1 MPNIHIR
8 ASVFYRYAFFLPVQ
22 LVYSFLRTCFV
33 NKRLFGY
40 MKQAKKIFS
49 GDGQPMLSARAAA
62 ARFAC
67 APDYIGK
74 LCREGKLSGV
84 QVNGAWFVYEASLD
98 SFESSRQEARA
109 ARSEELSFLR
119 KQELSSSGFAPKKAA
134 AVGFKASLASAAVG
148 FIFVASV
155 SIASI
160 APFVQQEDLSAA
172 IGQLRSPFFGTGEQV
187 SIPVSMR
194 SFGDYFL
201 NLFASDIRVQV
212 TVRGQPEIEESAGTW
227 ITGTTSVA
235 VAPPP
240 DEANTETG
248 SNRQQQII
256 INPVVER
263 TVERVIVEN
272 GISPALLSSIVKE
285 LAIGSDG
292 ALQYSRGGAFS
303 ASSTALL
310 WDNEQGALK
319 VQGALNA
326 DSLCLQGV
334 CITKAQ
340 LQNLLSTTTATSTP

>member
-1 MPNIHIR
+1 
-8 ASVFYRYAFFLPVQ
+8 
-22 LVYSFLRTCFV
+22 
-33 NKRLFGY
+33 

-98 SFESSRQEARA
+98 SFESSRQDARA
-109 ARSEELSFLR
+109 ARSEELSTLR
-119 KQELSSSGFAPKKAA
+119 KQELSSNGFVPKR
-134 AVGFKASLASAAVG
+134 SAAVG
-148 FIFVASV
+148 FFAFNPLIGKALL
-155 SIASI
+155 
-160 APFVQQEDLSAA
+160 LSAA
-172 IGQLRSPFFGTGEQV
+172 IGFIFVVLVSVANIMPSVQREHLSAAIGTLRSPFFGTGEQV
-187 SIPVSMR
+187 SIPAPFDN
-194 SFGDYFL
+194 FGDYFL

-212 TVRGQPEIEESAGTW
+212 TVRGQPEIEESTGPC

-235 VAPPP
+235 VAPPTP
-240 DEANTETG
+240 DDTKTETG

-256 INPVVER
+256 INPVIER
-263 TVERVIVEN
+263 TVERVVVEN

-319 VQGALNA
+319 VHGALNA

-334 CITKAQ
+334 CLTKAQ
-340 LQNLLSTTTATSTP
+340 LQSLLSAAATSTP

>member
-1 MPNIHIR
+1 
-8 ASVFYRYAFFLPVQ
+8 
-22 LVYSFLRTCFV
+22 
-33 NKRLFGY
+33 

-84 QVNGAWFVYEASLD
+84 QVNGAWFVYEASLA
-98 SFESSRQEARA
+98 SFESSRQEARS

-119 KQELSSSGFAPKKAA
+119 KQELSSSGFVPKRSA
-134 AVGFKASLASAAVG
+134 AVGFFAFNPLIGKATLVSAAIG

-155 SIASI
+155 SISDL
-160 APFVQQEDLSAA
+160 APFVQQEDISAA
-172 IGQLRSPFFGTGEQV
+172 IGTLRSPFFGTGEQA
-187 SIPVSMR
+187 SIPLSMR

-272 GISPALLSSIVKE
+272 GISPAMLSSIVKE

-310 WDNEQGALK
+310 WDNEQSALK

-334 CITKAQ
+334 CLTKAQ
-340 LQNLLSTTTATSTP
+340 LQSLLSAAATSTP

>member
-1 MPNIHIR
+1 
-8 ASVFYRYAFFLPVQ
+8 
-22 LVYSFLRTCFV
+22 
-33 NKRLFGY
+33 
-40 MKQAKKIFS
+40 
-49 GDGQPMLSARAAA
+49 MLSARAAS

-74 LCREGKLSGV
+74 LCREGKLAWV
-84 QVNGAWFVYEASLD
+84 QVNGAWFVYESSLD
-98 SFESSRQEARA
+98 FFESSRQESRA
-109 ARSEELSFLR
+109 ARSEELSTLR
-119 KQELSSSGFAPKKAA
+119 KQELSNNGFVPKNAA
-134 AVGFKASLASAAVG
+134 SAGFFGFNPLVVKTSLISAAVG

-155 SIASI
+155 SLTRIV
-160 APFVQQEDLSAA
+160 PFVQQEDLSAA
-172 IGQLRSPFFGTGEQV
+172 IGQLRSLFFGTGEQV

-235 VAPPP
+235 LSPPTN
-240 DEANTETG
+240 ETNTETG

-256 INPVVER
+256 INPVIER
-263 TVERVIVEN
+263 TVEKVVVEN

-292 ALQYSRGGAFS
+292 ALQYSRGGSFS

-310 WDNEQGALK
+310 WDNELGALK
-319 VQGALNA
+319 VSGALNA

-334 CITKAQ
+334 CLTKAQ
-340 LQNLLSTTTATSTP
+340 LQSLLSATATSTP

>member
-1 MPNIHIR
+1 
-8 ASVFYRYAFFLPVQ
+8 
-22 LVYSFLRTCFV
+22 
-33 NKRLFGY
+33 

-62 ARFAC
+62 ARLSC

-98 SFESSRQEARA
+98 SFESSRQEARS

-119 KQELSSSGFAPKKAA
+119 KQELSSSGFVPKRSA
-134 AVGFKASLASAAVG
+134 AVGFFAFNPIVGKASLVSAAIG

-155 SIASI
+155 SISNI
-160 APFVQQEDLSAA
+160 APFVRQEDISAA
-172 IGQLRSPFFGTGEQV
+172 IGTLRSPFFGTGEQA
-187 SIPVSMR
+187 SIPLSMR

-235 VAPPP
+235 VAPPTP
-240 DEANTETG
+240 DDTKTETG

-256 INPVVER
+256 INPVIER
-263 TVERVIVEN
+263 TVERVVVEN

-319 VQGALNA
+319 VHGALNA

-334 CITKAQ
+334 CLTKAQ
-340 LQNLLSTTTATSTP
+340 LQSLLSAAATSTP

>member
-1 MPNIHIR
+1 
-8 ASVFYRYAFFLPVQ
+8 
-22 LVYSFLRTCFV
+22 
-33 NKRLFGY
+33 

-62 ARFAC
+62 ARFVC

-84 QVNGAWFVYEASLD
+84 QVSGAWFVYEASLD
-98 SFESSRQEARA
+98 SFESSRQHARA

-134 AVGFKASLASAAVG
+134 AVGFLVSAVVG

-155 SIASI
+155 SIAHI
-160 APFVQQEDLSAA
+160 APFVQQEDISAA

-194 SFGDYFL
+194 NFGDYFL

-212 TVRGQPEIEESAGTW
+212 TVRRPSEPTESANPFM
-227 ITGTTSVA
+227 IASTSPV
-235 VAPPP
+235 VEVEPPLAKVST
-240 DEANTETG
+240 DVT
-248 SNRQQQII
+248 SNSPQQII
-256 INPVVER
+256 INPVIER

-272 GISPALLSSIVKE
+272 GISPELLSSIVKE
-285 LAIGSDG
+285 LAAGSDG
-292 ALQYSRGGAFS
+292 ALQYSRSGSLA

-310 WDNEQGALK
+310 WDNKLGALK
-319 VQGALNA
+319 VSGALNA
-326 DSLCLQGV
+326 DLLCLQGV
-334 CITKAQ
+334 CLTKAQ
-340 LQNLLSTTTATSTP
+340 LQNLLSTTTMSAATSTP

>member
-1 MPNIHIR
+1 
-8 ASVFYRYAFFLPVQ
+8 
-22 LVYSFLRTCFV
+22 
-33 NKRLFGY
+33 

-98 SFESSRQEARA
+98 SFESSRQDARA
-109 ARSEELSFLR
+109 ARSEELSTLR
-119 KQELSSSGFAPKKAA
+119 KQELSSNGFVPKR
-134 AVGFKASLASAAVG
+134 SAAVG
-148 FIFVASV
+148 FFAFNPLIGKALL
-155 SIASI
+155 
-160 APFVQQEDLSAA
+160 LSAA
-172 IGQLRSPFFGTGEQV
+172 IGFIFVVSVSAANIMPSVQREHLSAAIGTLRSPFFGTGEQE
-187 SIPVSMR
+187 SIPAPFDN
-194 SFGDYFL
+194 FGDYFL

-212 TVRGQPEIEESAGTW
+212 TVRGQPEIEESTGPW
-227 ITGTTSVA
+227 ITATTSVA
-235 VAPPP
+235 VVPPP
-240 DEANTETG
+240 SEVNTETD

-256 INPVVER
+256 INPVIEG
-263 TVERVIVEN
+263 TVERVVVEN

-334 CITKAQ
+334 CLTKAQ
-340 LQNLLSTTTATSTP
+340 LQSLLSAAATSTP